1 MAERYFRPFEVG
13 RRGKPDEHD
22 TQIASALVATLM
34 GLDDNVRCDLR
45 IAGKYQHGSPLV
57 VVSGEVS
64 RSVLGTPEL
73 EDILGDQIAAVY
85 NQAHQTNYTPRN
97 VSGVWRKIVDAG
109 LRWIGL
115 ARDVVRIDY
124 GFKPQSDALRVNSGN
139 KKSGDS
145 GNPIAVA
152 YRNGPVHEGV
162 QTHLPWERYL
172 SVGIR
177 DLIDEIYQND
187 GVVPAAIAEASGV
200 EKLEDLRADGKIG
213 VNVVYDGARL
223 ASIEKITI
231 AAEHEVSLDI
241 DDLRYGL
248 GKIVQAYISGH
259 ITDPVDLTHE
269 QIVINGADAWHVG
282 GWKTDEGTREAKS
295 YRDGFGSDGVVEDSF
310 SGEDPSKPSGTGTY
324 LARYIAVQVVSNGL
338 ADFAKV
344 TLDYTIGREQVGVYI
359 ETRGTERVSVPE
371 IQDWVRSS
379 IDLSLSG
386 TIEKFG
392 LRDPSLYERFVK
404 DSDFFQD
411 PGLPWNQAR
420 EVEYVAQRER
430 AVGE

>member
-13 RRGKPDEHD
+13 RRGKPDEHE
-22 TQIASALVATLM
+22 TQIASELVATLLEM
-34 GLDDNVRCDLR
+34 DENVRCDLR
-45 IAGKYQHGSPLV
+45 VAGKYQHGSPLV
-57 VVSGEVS
+57 VLSGEVS
-64 RSVLGTPEL
+64 RTVLGTPEL
-73 EDILGDQIAAVY
+73 EDRLGDRVTAVY
-85 NQAHQTNYTPRN
+85 NEVHQTNYTPRN
-97 VSGVWRKIVDAG
+97 VTGVLRKMGDAF
-109 LRWIGL
+109 LRFIGL
-115 ARDVVRIDY
+115 SRDIVRIDY

-152 YRNGPVHEGV
+152 YRQGPVHEGV

-177 DLIDEIYQND
+177 DLIDDIYQND
-187 GVVPAAIAEASGV
+187 GIVPSAIAEASGV
-200 EKLEDLRADGKIG
+200 KELKGLRADGKIG

-223 ASIEKITI
+223 ASIDKITI
-231 AAEHEVSLDI
+231 AAEHEESLSI

-248 GKIVQAYISGH
+248 SKIVQAYISGH
-259 ITDPVDLTHE
+259 ITAPVDFTHE

-282 GWKTDEGTREAKS
+282 GWQTDEGTREAKS
-295 YRDGFGSDGVVEDSF
+295 YRDGFGADGVVEDSF

-344 TLDYTIGREQVGVYI
+344 TLDYTIGRKQVGVYI
-359 ETRGTERVSVPE
+359 ETRGTETIPVDDIER
-371 IQDWVRSS
+371 WVRDSV
-379 IDLSLSG
+379 DLSLSS
-386 TIEKFG
+386 TIERFG
-392 LRDPSLYERFVK
+392 LKNSNIYQGFVR

-411 PGLPWNQAR
+411 VGLPWNKAND
-420 EVEYVAQRER
+420 VEYVAQMDR
-430 AVGE
+430 AAGE